1 MIESR
6 YWKEELHRIARS
18 LRHVQNPPRW
28 SERAHCVLER
38 DLMIG
43 FFMVRRLIELRKVS
57 MLTRNDKLSVF
68 TYKAAGKSVTRLN
81 GHAIWELYD
90 MKQEIQASAKPLY
103 IANQF
108 VHAYTSF
115 VARDESRNWSDV
127 FVVSDYDRNDC
138 IWRVPVA
145 EIRRIFCIA
154 AEDYPH
160 ITRMVFNEKR
170 GDYDIETN

>member
-6 YWKEELHRIARS
+6 YWKEELHRIAQT
-18 LRHVQNPPRW
+18 LRYAQNPPRW

-57 MLTRNDKLSVF
+57 SLTRNDKLSVF
-68 TYKAAGKSVTRLN
+68 AYKAVGKNVTRLN
-81 GHAIWELYD
+81 GYAIWELYD
-90 MKQEIQASAKPLY
+90 MKQEVPESAKPLY

-138 IWRVPVA
+138 IWRVPVS

-154 AEDYPH
+154 ADDYPH
-160 ITRMVFNEKR
+160 TTRMVFNEKR